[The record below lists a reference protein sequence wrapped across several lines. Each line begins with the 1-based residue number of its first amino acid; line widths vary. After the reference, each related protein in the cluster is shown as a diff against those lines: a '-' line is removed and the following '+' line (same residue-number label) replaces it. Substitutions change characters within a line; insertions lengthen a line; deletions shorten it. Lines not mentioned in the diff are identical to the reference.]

1 MTNTSLKIIKSDKWV
16 KNWSGNWCT
25 IFTTLYYAYTRGL
38 KPYIGKNLDT
48 NLLICERKVSSN
60 YIAKKVLDNYCKY
73 IADLVI
79 KNNKLAAKWAE
90 DTINTAE
97 DLFKVIAKLKSKND
111 LTLSNLLELKDN
123 FYLHIPP
130 HFSMKKVVDYL
141 PAKLQKK
148 LAPGLIVARLK
159 TENLFN
165 AVDSALRKYTKLIA
179 KKTGYPLN
187 LVDFLT
193 IDEVELYLKN
203 NKLPSKKELVNRSG
217 GLAFFCQGES
227 AELLTGNAYR
237 DLQKYLV
244 SFTGN
249 ELKGTTAYKGT
260 AKGVAR
266 VVLDPFKVKKFD
278 KGDILITGMTRPEF
292 LSLMKKAS
300 AFVTDAG
307 GLLSHAAIVAREL
320 KKPCILATENASKVI
335 KDGDL
340 IEVNADKGVVR
351 ILKRA

>member
-1 MTNTSLKIIKSDKWV
+1 MKNELSKIKSEKWI
-16 KNWSGNWCT
+16 KNWSGNWRT
-25 IFTTLYYAYTRGL
+25 AFTTLYYIYADGL

-48 NLLICERKVSSN
+48 NLLICEQKVSSN
-60 YIAKKVLDNYCKY
+60 YIAKRVLDKY
-73 IADLVI
+73 GKYTAALIVKD
-79 KNNKLAAKWAE
+79 NKLALKWAK
-90 DTINTAE
+90 DTIITAE
-97 DLFKVIAKLKSKND
+97 NLFKIMDRLKSKND
-111 LTLSNLLELKDN
+111 LTLSNLLDLKTN
-123 FYLHIPP
+123 FYLHVPP

-141 PAKLQKK
+141 PLNLQKK
-148 LAPGLIVARLK
+148 LTPGLMAARLK

-165 AVDSALRKYTKLIA
+165 AVDLALRKYTKLIA
-179 KKTGYPLN
+179 KKEGYPLD

-193 IDEVELYLKN
+193 INEIEVYLKN
-203 NKLPSKKELVNRSG
+203 KRLPIKKKLIERSQ
-217 GLAFFCQGES
+217 GLAFFCQGENVKII
-227 AELLTGNAYR
+227 TGKNYGN
-237 DLQKYLV
+237 LQKYLS
-244 SFTGN
+244 SFNGN
-249 ELKGTTAYKGT
+249 ELKGAIAHKGL

-266 VVLDPFKVKKFD
+266 IVLDPFKVRRFD

-340 IEVNADKGVVR
+340 IEVDANKGIVR
-351 ILKRA
+351 ILKRV